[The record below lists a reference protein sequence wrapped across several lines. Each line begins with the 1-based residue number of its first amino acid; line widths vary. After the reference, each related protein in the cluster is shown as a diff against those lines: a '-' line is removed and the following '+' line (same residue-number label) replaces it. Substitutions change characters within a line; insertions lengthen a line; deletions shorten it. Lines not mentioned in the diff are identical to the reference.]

1 MAATEANEK
10 LLQKLRKEHA
20 AAGQATTKQHQ
31 AEVQALGRTHSQ
43 ALQAA
48 VRGQQTEMEQLQ
60 RDKVALETRLT
71 SVLSEQQVPDS
82 DVLHIMT
89 LSNVPC
95 FVTRCNMHLCW
106 RCPDSLTNKLEKRL
120 EDLSGHEHLS
130 CAKQCRL
137 FIPGWNFHWKFTGGD
152 IIVDHKTMSNA

>member
-1 MAATEANEK
+1 MAQELAASASAAQMASTEAHQK

-31 AEVQALGRTHSQ
+31 AEVQALGRTHAE

-71 SVLSEQQVPDS
+71 SILSELQVPDS
-82 DVLHIMT
+82 FVPSYHENIKCAMVCAPNNSL
-89 LSNVPC
+89 LSAYV
-95 FVTRCNMHLCW
+95 
-106 RCPDSLTNKLEKRL
+106 KE
-120 EDLSGHEHLS
+120 SGQL
-130 CAKQCRL
+130 
-137 FIPGWNFHWKFTGGD
+137 
-152 IIVDHKTMSNA
+152 